1 MEISTEPLVRE
12 HVRTFYSK
20 NALVTT
26 RPTPV
31 GIDAIDAFHQFEGV
45 KWINGKLIS
54 AFDDEQWL
62 LIQKSE
68 EEKLIDVTV
77 GLSIESIDTIL
88 FDFEQLFSSDGLSRT
103 SPTWSEQRKQ
113 ILQEAIV
120 TLLLPIM
127 EKEIRMSLVVRAKQ
141 VLAAKCGLQL
151 WNKVCVAPPKLGNLD
166 CRCVNLLVILRT
178 GLLLTILEKHI
189 LSCSPFS
196 SCSHSAYDGGRSS

>member
-12 HVRTFYSK
+12 YVRTFYSK

-45 KWINGKLIS
+45 KWINGKLVG

-62 LIQKSE
+62 LIQKAE

-77 GLSIESIDTIL
+77 GLSKESIDTVL

-103 SPTWSEQRKQ
+103 SPTWNEQRKQ

-120 TLLLPIM
+120 ALLLPIM
-127 EKEIRMSLVVRAKQ
+127 EKESRMNLVVRAKR
-141 VLAAKCGLQL
+141 VLLAKCGLQL
-151 WNKVCVAPPKLGNLD
+151 WNKVSVAPPNAGNLD
-166 CRCVNLLVILRT
+166 CRCVNLFIILRT
-178 GLLLTILEKHI
+178 IIFCLYLAKH
-189 LSCSPFS
+189 SDC
-196 SCSHSAYDGGRSS
+196 A

>member
-12 HVRTFYSK
+12 YVRTFYSK

-31 GIDAIDAFHQFEGV
+31 GIDAIDALHQFEGV

-62 LIQKSE
+62 LIQKAE

-77 GLSIESIDTIL
+77 GLSKESIDNIL
-88 FDFEQLFSSDGLSRT
+88 FDFEQSFSSDGLSRT
-103 SPTWSEQRKQ
+103 SQTWNEQRKH

-120 TLLLPIM
+120 THLLPIM
-127 EKEIRMSLVVRAKQ
+127 EKEARMSLVVRAKQ
-141 VLAAKCGLQL
+141 VLVAKCGLQL
-151 WNKVCVAPPKLGNLD
+151 WNKVSIAPPKAGNLD
-166 CRCVNLLVILRT
+166 YRCVNLLVILHVRSYSEPSR
-178 GLLLTILEKHI
+178 GVQLKLFF
-189 LSCSPFS
+189 PFPFVLWS
-196 SCSHSAYDGGRSS
+196 